1 MSAPKGFL
9 TSFQNIT
16 LSLVFAVMEEHRNN
30 RTYDE
35 YMAIAAGLPPL
46 KELTF
51 QVNRLLQQLHKCNDE
66 CGGFIL
72 PEICR
77 FTAGDERIIYER
89 YPTKISYETIRQA
102 LVASGMRQPRW
113 SKATS
118 F

>member
-1 MSAPKGFL
+1 MTASKGFL
-9 TSFQNIT
+9 IPFQNIT
-16 LSLVFAVMEEHRNN
+16 LSLVFAVMGERRNN
-30 RTYDE
+30 RRYDE

-46 KELTF
+46 KKLTF

-77 FTAGDERIIYER
+77 FKAGDKRIVYET
-89 YPTKISYETIRQA
+89 YPTKISHETVRET

>member
-16 LSLVFAVMEEHRNN
+16 LSLVFAVMGKRRNN

-35 YMAIAAGLPPL
+35 YMAIAARLLPL
-46 KELTF
+46 NELTF

-77 FTAGDERIIYER
+77 FKTGDKRIVYET
-89 YPTKISYETIRQA
+89 YPTKISHETVRET

>member
-9 TSFQNIT
+9 TAFQNIT
-16 LSLVFAVMEEHRNN
+16 LSLVFAVMGERRNN

-35 YMAIAAGLPPL
+35 YLAIAARLPPL

-51 QVNRLLQQLHKCNDE
+51 QVNRLLQQMHKCNDE
-66 CGGFIL
+66 CGGLIL

-77 FTAGDERIIYER
+77 FNAGDERTIYEP
-89 YPTKISYETIRQA
+89 YPTKISSETVRET

-113 SKATS
+113 SKS